1 MHSLS
6 LQDLVATGS
15 EALVANWCPDAL
27 QCAVYGSFSAA
38 KAQEIIASR
47 GKILE
52 LLRPD
57 ENGKLQTVCS
67 TEVFGVIRSL
77 MPFRLTG
84 GGKDYLVIGSDSG
97 RLVIVEYSKASGIP
111 LNSTKS
117 IPDTD

>member
-6 LQDLVATGS
+6 LQVPVATGS
-15 EALVANWCPDAL
+15 EALVANWCSDAL

-97 RLVIVEYSKASGIP
+97 RLVIVEYSKASRTL
-111 LNSTKS
+111 LNSTES
-117 IPDTD
+117 IPYAG